1 MESRI
6 INRSSWDSGSS
17 WVPAEPTGFW
27 VAMTVKGWGRGR
39 LMLST
44 VTWPS
49 SMASSRALWVLAL
62 VRLISS
68 AKNKLHSTAPG
79 R

>member
-17 WVPAEPTGFW
+17 WVPADPTGFW
-27 VAMTVKGWGRGR
+27 VAITVKGRGRGW
-39 LMLST
+39 LTPST

-49 SMASSRALWVLAL
+49 SMASSKALWVLAL

-68 AKNKLHSTAPG
+68 AKNRWHRAAPG